1 MSILVNKDSRIV
13 VQGITG
19 SEGQFHT
26 GQMLEYG
33 TNVVAG
39 VSPKKA
45 GTEHAGLPVTA
56 TAVDAAALTGIDVSV
71 LFVPAQAVKSSVDDA
86 VNAGSSSSP
95 NSSLCTTR
103 CATWPEPMR
112 LAPRSSVRTRRGW

>member
-1 MSILVNKDSRIV
+1 MIV
-13 VQGITG
+13 RSGDKVVVHGLTGNQG
-19 SEGQFHT
+19 SFWAER
-26 GQMLEYG
+26 MRDYG